1 VIKVQ
6 AKVKNFLKN
15 FTKTKIA
22 APPHLMMRVYHTSAK
37 SASESAKNIK
47 KS

>member
-22 APPHLMMRVYHTSAK
+22 APSHLMTVLYHNSAK
-37 SASESAKNIK
+37 SASEIAKNIK